1 MKTIR
6 EKILDLRKRKQSKYS
21 IKQLVQYFCSDS
33 HWAII
38 FIVNLPMAIPGP
50 PYAAGFETL
59 PSGLITLILAGQ
71 ILLGYKNIYLP
82 EFIENKFIDISLLK
96 KNDYL
101 KVDNALKTIEKYLK
115 KRKTDIFNP
124 YSEKILAISIIPP
137 ALLMMLP
144 IILTNWLPCIAIT
157 VLSFVYLFKDG
168 YYIFLAFI
176 LCWAITFGYA
186 IVFIFF
192 GKFLWSKRKFWSF
205 GTLK

>member
-82 EFIENKFIDISLLK
+82 EFIENKLITPSKLSKNISKKEKLIYSTHILK
-96 KNDYL
+96 KFSL
-101 KVDNALKTIEKYLK
+101 
-115 KRKTDIFNP
+115 F
-124 YSEKILAISIIPP
+124 
-137 ALLMMLP
+137 LLSHPL
-144 IILTNWLPCIAIT
+144 
-157 VLSFVYLFKDG
+157 Y
-168 YYIFLAFI
+168 
-176 LCWAITFGYA
+176 
-186 IVFIFF
+186 
-192 GKFLWSKRKFWSF
+192 
-205 GTLK
+205 

>member
-21 IKQLVQYFCSDS
+21 IKQLVQYFGSDS
-33 HWAII
+33 HWAVI

-59 PSGLITLILAGQ
+59 PSGLITLVLAGQ

-82 EFIENKFIDISLLK
+82 EFIENKFIDISLIK

-101 KVDNALKTIEKYLK
+101 KVDNALKTIEKYLR

-124 YSEKILAISIIPP
+124 YSEKILAVSIIPP

-144 IILTNWLPCIAIT
+144 VILTNWLPCIAIT
-157 VLSFVYLFKDG
+157 ILSFVYLFKDG
-168 YYIFLAFI
+168 YNIFLAFI
-176 LCWAITFGYA
+176 LCWAITLGYFF
-186 IVFIFF
+186 VFIFF

-205 GTLK
+205 GALK